1 MEIND
6 FTRVHVD
13 FDFEIIACFDDME
26 DKKKHYWLKTNFYNL
41 LFVIDLFSLIIIII
55 IMWGDLEIRIK

>member
-13 FDFEIIACFDDME
+13 FDFEIIACFDDIRRQ
-26 DKKKHYWLKTNFYNL
+26 KKNIIDWRLIFIIYYSLLIYSLSLSLSLLCEVILK
-41 LFVIDLFSLIIIII
+41 
-55 IMWGDLEIRIK
+55 

>member
-13 FDFEIIACFDDME
+13 FDFEIIACFDDIGRQKKTLLIE
-26 DKKKHYWLKTNFYNL
+26 D
-41 LFVIDLFSLIIIII
+41 
-55 IMWGDLEIRIK
+55 